1 MRSSKPGLAG
11 RWRVSSN
18 GLLHLEHGD
27 RNSFDICVLS
37 RMQMRL
43 TAKVGQR
50 QNCGYS
56 VLHGCPAILLVEPQ
70 KPAGQLPQ
78 VISSVTDGQFADPAE
93 RVRGLPPKRRD
104 LCIRGALHG

>member
-11 RWRVSSN
+11 CWSVSSN
-18 GLLHLEHGD
+18 GLRHLEHGG

-43 TAKVGQR
+43 TAQVGQR
-50 QNCGYS
+50 QNCGYPA
-56 VLHGCPAILLVEPQ
+56 LHGCPEISLVEPQ

-78 VISSVTDGQFADPAE
+78 VISGVTDRQFAGLAE
-93 RVRGLPPKRRD
+93 RVRRLPPKGRD
-104 LCIRGALHG
+104 LCSRGALHG

>member
-1 MRSSKPGLAG
+1 
-11 RWRVSSN
+11 
-18 GLLHLEHGD
+18 
-27 RNSFDICVLS
+27 
-37 RMQMRL
+37 MQMRL

-56 VLHGCPAILLVEPQ
+56 VLHGCLEISLVEPQ

-78 VISSVTDGQFADPAE
+78 VISGVTDRQFASPAE
-93 RVRGLPPKRRD
+93 RVRGLPPKGRD

>member
-1 MRSSKPGLAG
+1 
-11 RWRVSSN
+11 
-18 GLLHLEHGD
+18 
-27 RNSFDICVLS
+27 
-37 RMQMRL
+37 MQMRL

-56 VLHGCPAILLVEPQ
+56 VLHGCLEIPLVEPQ

-78 VISSVTDGQFADPAE
+78 VISGVTDRQFAGLAE
-93 RVRGLPPKRRD
+93 RVRGLPPKGRD